1 MHAPS
6 VTAVTAGCPTDRAR
20 SGHGL
25 GLWHHGDV
33 DLQHA
38 PANLRFLLNE
48 WDPIG
53 VADLVQD
60 EYDCL
65 IAPVLKV
72 LISGGGRAGVSE
84 LLWYELEDHFG
95 LDPVACEVDLLANR
109 LVAWW
114 AAIEDDL

>member
-1 MHAPS
+1 MTSLEGYDCVCFDLERSRSIARLRHAPS

-65 IAPVLKV
+65 IAPVLRYSYQV
-72 LISGGGRAGVSE
+72 GAGP
-84 LLWYELEDHFG
+84 G
-95 LDPVACEVDLLANR
+95 
-109 LVAWW
+109 
-114 AAIEDDL
+114 

>member
-1 MHAPS
+1 MTSLEGYDCACFDLERSRSIALACPS

-25 GLWHHGDV
+25 GLRHHGDV

-72 LISGGGRAGVSE
+72 LISGWAGRGERASLVS
-84 LLWYELEDHFG
+84 
-95 LDPVACEVDLLANR
+95 
-109 LVAWW
+109 
-114 AAIEDDL
+114 